1 MEREVEP
8 KFRIIYYPF
17 MGTSVNTERL
27 ILLARLCY
35 KPIGVD
41 GLYDMVWGTDSDP
54 VDPGLQHMD
63 DEAVGKFVRGLIR
76 SGHLGALEHWN
87 TSFAVEGYSRIS
99 SQQNDRHRLMKTFKD
114 PGVLQAEAAPEGGRA
129 KEACEA
135 WVNGPEQGSADVSQ
149 MQQSQRYVRED
160 DFKYVVPP
168 SFHKDPEFLAR
179 YRKLQEDI
187 AELQRYGLNEA
198 KLPAE
203 DVRFGL
209 SNATETRFVITTNA
223 RQLRHMFNLRC
234 CQRAQWEIRD
244 LFDGLLREYK
254 KIAPNIFWRA
264 GASCEDFGYC
274 PEGSASCG
282 RAPTIDQ
289 LLDSAGR
296 KRED

>member
-1 MEREVEP
+1 MEREVGL
-8 KFRIIYYPF
+8 KFRILYYPF

-27 ILLARLCY
+27 LVLARLCY

-41 GLYDMVWGTDSDP
+41 DLYDMVWGQDGESGDSSARN
-54 VDPGLQHMD
+54 MD

-99 SQQNDRHRLMKTFKD
+99 SQQNDRHRLMKMFKD
-114 PGVLQAEAAPEGGRA
+114 PSVPQAGIQEI
-129 KEACEA
+129 
-135 WVNGPEQGSADVSQ
+135 WINGPEQASADTSQ

-160 DFKYVVPP
+160 DFRYVVPP
-168 SFHKDPEFLAR
+168 SFRTDPEFLRR
-179 YRKLQEDI
+179 YRELQEEI
-187 AELQRYGLNEA
+187 VKLQRYGLNEA

-234 CQRAQWEIRD
+234 CERAQWEIRD
-244 LFDGLLREYK
+244 LFDGLLEEYK

-264 GASCEDFGYC
+264 GASCEDLGYC
-274 PEGSASCG
+274 PEGAASCG
-282 RAPTIDQ
+282 RAPTIDD
-289 LLDSAGR
+289 LLERAGSS
-296 KRED
+296 RED

>member
-1 MEREVEP
+1 MEREVGL
-8 KFRIIYYPF
+8 KFRILYYPF

-27 ILLARLCY
+27 LVLARLCY

-41 GLYDMVWGTDSDP
+41 DLYDMVWGQDGESGDSSARN
-54 VDPGLQHMD
+54 MD

-99 SQQNDRHRLMKTFKD
+99 SQQNDRHRLMKMFKD
-114 PGVLQAEAAPEGGRA
+114 PSVPRA
-129 KEACEA
+129 GSQKI
-135 WVNGPEQGSADVSQ
+135 WINGPEQASADTSQ

-160 DFKYVVPP
+160 DFRYVVPP
-168 SFHKDPEFLAR
+168 SFRTDPEFLRR
-179 YRKLQEDI
+179 YRELQEEI
-187 AELQRYGLNEA
+187 VKLQRYGLNEA

-234 CQRAQWEIRD
+234 CERAQWEIRD
-244 LFDGLLREYK
+244 LFDGLLEEYK

-264 GASCEDFGYC
+264 GASCEDLGYC
-274 PEGSASCG
+274 PEGAASCG
-282 RAPTIDQ
+282 RAPTIDD
-289 LLDSAGR
+289 LLERAGSS
-296 KRED
+296 RED

>member
-1 MEREVEP
+1 MEHEVGL
-8 KFRIIYYPF
+8 KFRILYYPF

-27 ILLARLCY
+27 LVLARLCY
-35 KPIGVD
+35 RPIGVD
-41 GLYDMVWGTDSDP
+41 ELYDMVWGGDGKPSDSSAKT
-54 VDPGLQHMD
+54 MD

-99 SQQNDRHRLMKTFKD
+99 SQQNDRHRLMKMFKD
-114 PGVLQAEAAPEGGRA
+114 PSVTQAGSQRSGESEERQ
-129 KEACEA
+129 EI
-135 WVNGPEQGSADVSQ
+135 WINGPEQASADTSQ

-160 DFKYVVPP
+160 DFRYVVPP
-168 SFHKDPEFLAR
+168 SFHTAPEFLRR
-179 YRKLQEDI
+179 YRKLQEEI
-187 AELQRYGLNEA
+187 AELQRFGLNEA

-234 CQRAQWEIRD
+234 CKRAQWEIRD
-244 LFDGLLREYK
+244 LFDGLLAEYK

-264 GASCEDFGYC
+264 GASCEDLGYC
-274 PEGSASCG
+274 PEGAASCG
-282 RAPTIDQ
+282 RAPTIDD
-289 LLDSAGR
+289 LLECAGCS
-296 KRED
+296 RED